1 MSVGNQPAHEVRL
14 ADRVP
19 LQRQFE
25 TIRIIRRTIGL

>member
-1 MSVGNQPAHEVRL
+1 MFLGNQPAQKVRL

-25 TIRIIRRTIGL
+25 TIRIIRRSIGL